1 MRVQCQTNTGV
12 SAYRATQNSNH
23 HIWRAY
29 VDKSPTKTLFIN
41 KNLDHH
47 TPHLSF
53 SIFRFLHTTTA
64 VNFFLFL
71 INRKTIKA
79 YSDFFRNN
87 ASVGGIR

>member
-12 SAYRATQNSNH
+12 SAYSAAQNSNY

-29 VDKSPTKTLFIN
+29 VDKSPTETLFIN

-47 TPHLSF
+47 TPHLTS
-53 SIFRFLHTTTA
+53 SIFRFRHTTTA

-71 INRKTIKA
+71 INKKTIKA
-79 YSDFFRNN
+79 
-87 ASVGGIR
+87 